1 MKMIKIVRT
10 DSDNPDFRQLVV
22 LLDRELKDRDG
33 EDHSF
38 FAQFNKIDKIK
49 HALVAYLNDV
59 PCACGAIK
67 EYDND
72 TMEIKRMYVL
82 QEERGKGI
90 AGMILQELENWTN
103 ELNFKKCI
111 LETGKRQP
119 EAIRLYSKSGY
130 QVIPNYG
137 QYENV
142 SNSICFEKIIN
153 QKQK

>member
-1 MKMIKIVRT
+1 MQMIKIVRT
-10 DSDNPDFRQLVV
+10 DSDNQDFRQLVV

-33 EDHSF
+33 DDHSF

-49 HALVAYLNDV
+49 YALVAYLNDV

-72 TMEIKRMYVL
+72 TMEIKRMYVI
-82 QEERGKGI
+82 QEKRGKGI
-90 AGMILQELENWTN
+90 AGMILQELENWTK
-103 ELNFKKCI
+103 ELNFKRCI
-111 LETGKRQP
+111 LETGKKQP

-130 QVIPNYG
+130 RVIPNYG

-142 SNSICFEKIIN
+142 SNSVCFEKIIN
-153 QKQK
+153 QK